1 MWYRFAVAPT
11 ILYNPIVG
19 GFYVDGD
26 LIEYLKPGNIAYW
39 KKTLNTRSTNIADQE
54 KLNEFLNNYI
64 FEFIDGKKTY
74 IPKFKASSP
83 LKNPIKGG
91 FWVYDT
97 VSNELGEI
105 VSVPLEIPYGAPLST
120 SDWKRKL
127 KTHSSYINS
136 QEKLND
142 FLSYANFTNINGNK
156 TFVSGKKMLKNPI
169 VGGFF
174 VGSKF
179 IDFEEPLVRKHWH
192 KLLQTETIQDQDDL
206 NAFLAASKFE
216 FNANNDKIY
225 IKSYKSKRE
234 RLLRNL
240 SINDTENIKIEHHY
254 PIKIL
259 NPQYKK
265 TTTFYLDFVFI
276 KNDKIILVIEINGL
290 QHYGFVSFGSKSS
303 DYSAWQ
309 NGLQRDIIKI
319 NYCHDNNIPILL
331 FHYLLSEKDFK
342 TIIDNLNKNPHI
354 YDKYI
359 PQRVMDNSVT
369 NTSLEFI
376 KRQIYSHLYPVF
388 NNVISFENDESR
400 KRYIK
405 DTLILISKLMGIYD
419 DGIDK
424 TDYIRAFDR
433 DVDLT
438 KNYNICLDI
447 YNILYPDFP
456 LDRDEKITYSDL
468 SKMPTLYKEKPPIV
482 KKPKETNLVSTE
494 EFKDKDNV
502 V

>member
-91 FWVYDT
+91 FWVDGT
-97 VSNELGEI
+97 GFNELGEI
-105 VSVPLEIPYGAPLST
+105 TNKPEFIDFGAPLSI

-127 KTHSSYINS
+127 KTHNTYIHD

-142 FLSYANFTNINGNK
+142 FLSDANFRNINGNK
-156 TFVSGKKMLKNPI
+156 TFVSGRKMLKNPI

-179 IDFEEPLVRKHWH
+179 IDFEEPLLRKQWH
-192 KLLQTETIQDQDDL
+192 KLLQTDNRKIQDQDDL
-206 NAFLAASKFE
+206 NAFLASSKFE
-216 FNANNDKIY
+216 LNDNNDKIY

-265 TTTFYLDFVFI
+265 TTTFYLDLAFI

-303 DYSAWQ
+303 NYLAWQ

-359 PQRVMDNSVT
+359 PQPIIPLLRNNVS

-388 NNVISFENDESR
+388 NNVISFIDDESK

-405 DTLILISKLMGIYD
+405 DTLILIAKLMGIYEG
-419 DGIDK
+419 GIDS
-424 TDYIRAFDR
+424 TDYIKSFNF

-438 KNYNICLDI
+438 ANYNICLAI
-447 YNILYPDFP
+447 YKSLYPDFP
-456 LDRDEKITYSDL
+456 LDKDEKITYSDL
-468 SKMPTLYKEKPPIV
+468 SKSPKLY
-482 KKPKETNLVSTE
+482 KPKEENLIPSE
-494 EFKDKDNV
+494 E
-502 V
+502 